1 MHSSVRRWHLI
12 LLGSLA
18 IFAGTLSA
26 PARTQ
31 SSALAQVLP
40 TVSATGP
47 VGRPL
52 PHSAPAVRPQPLV
65 FRLVEAAG
73 ANVHGWPGGPV
84 IGTLPNAT
92 PLGSHTWVWA
102 LSVTGHWARAVLP
115 WKPNGRTG
123 WIDLRGRSQIET
135 PFWVQ
140 ADVSRRTVTLM
151 RGRARLRAFAAAIG
165 ASVSPTPTGRSA
177 SPTWSQPAT
186 PAGPFGWYAFG
197 LSGHQPNLPP
207 GSAAATSSRSMARTP
222 SSSIGTAA
230 SAGCLRVSPR
240 RPRRV
245 LKHCLRLGTPVVIEP

>member
-12 LLGSLA
+12 LLGTLA

-73 ANVHGWPGGPV
+73 ANVRGWPGGPV
-84 IGTLPNAT
+84 IGTLPTTT

-102 LSVTGHWARAVLP
+102 LSVTGHWARTVLP
-115 WKPNGRTG
+115 WRPNGRTG
-123 WIDLRGRSQIET
+123 WIDLRGRGQIET

-151 RGRARLRAFAAAIG
+151 RGRARLRTFAAAVG
-165 ASVSPTPTGRSA
+165 TSVSPTPTGQFFVTDLVATGDA
-177 SPTWSQPAT
+177 S
-186 PAGPFGWYAFG
+186 GPFGWYAFG
-197 LSGHQPNLPP
+197 LSGHQPNLPAGWGGGDQLAIHGTNDP
-207 GSAAATSSRSMARTP
+207 
-222 SSSIGTAA
+222 SSIGTAA
-230 SAGCLRVSPR
+230 SAGCLRVSASALG
-240 RPRRV
+240 V
-245 LKHCLRLGTPVVIEP
+245 LKHYLRLGTPVVIEP